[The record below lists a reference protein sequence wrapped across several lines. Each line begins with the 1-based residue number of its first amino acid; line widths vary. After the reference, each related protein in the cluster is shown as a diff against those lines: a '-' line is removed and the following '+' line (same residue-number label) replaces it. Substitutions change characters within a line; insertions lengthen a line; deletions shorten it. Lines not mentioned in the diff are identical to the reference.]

1 MVLCNM
7 PPRAGVLS
15 NSMDGAIY
23 TRTGLDYYWRYCKVS
38 LVMVAEGPK

>member
-15 NSMDGAIY
+15 NSTDGAIY
-23 TRTGLDYYWRYCKVS
+23 THTALDYYWRYCNYVT
-38 LVMVAEGPK
+38 ARTTYH

>member
-1 MVLCNM
+1 MQHAAKGRRVEF
-7 PPRAGVLS
+7 